1 MIGKV
6 LFDDGQ
12 HQWIV
17 LARDPDK
24 KDSVIDTNEYLIVS
38 SGEALMLDPGGTEI
52 FPAVLAAA
60 SDFVELHQIKAF
72 FASHQDPDI
81 FSSLPLWLGICKEAK
96 TYLPKIWS
104 SFIAHFGYE
113 YVDSF
118 MLVPDEGG
126 TLPIGNRGRSVEMIP
141 AHYLHAS
148 GNLNIYDPYAK
159 ILFSGDIGAALLP
172 EHKQELFVTDFASHI
187 PYMEGFHRRWMPS
200 NEAKND
206 WVRRVR
212 ELDVQMLCPQHG
224 AIFRGDDVGRFLDW
238 FEALEVGSGLE
249 SSKPKTAAS

>member
-12 HQWIV
+12 HKWIV
-17 LARDPDK
+17 LARDPQK

-38 SGEALMLDPGGTEI
+38 NGDALMLDPGGTEI
-52 FPAVLAAA
+52 FPSVLAAA
-60 SDFVELHQIKAF
+60 SDFIDLKQIKVF

-81 FSSLPLWLGICKEAK
+81 FSSLPLWLGICSDAK

-113 YVDSF
+113 YVQNF
-118 MLVPDEGG
+118 VLVPDEGG
-126 TLPIGNRGRSVEMIP
+126 SLPIGSRGRSLEMIP

-148 GNLNIYDPYAK
+148 GNLNVYDAHAK
-159 ILFSGDIGAALLP
+159 ILFTGDIGAALLP
-172 EHKQELFVTDFASHI
+172 PNMQELFVTDFAAHI

-200 NEAKND
+200 NTAKND
-206 WVRRVR
+206 WVARVR
-212 ELDVQMLCPQHG
+212 QLDVEMLCPQHG
-224 AIFRGDDVGRFLDW
+224 AIFRGEQVQQFLDW
-238 FEALEVGSGLE
+238 FEALEVGSGLD
-249 SSKPKTAAS
+249 SSRPKAAR